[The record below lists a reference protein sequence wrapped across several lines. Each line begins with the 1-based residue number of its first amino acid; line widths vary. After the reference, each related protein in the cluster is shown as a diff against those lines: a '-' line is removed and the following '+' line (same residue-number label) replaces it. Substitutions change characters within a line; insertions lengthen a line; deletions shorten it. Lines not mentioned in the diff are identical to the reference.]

1 MRHQLHRNII
11 FNLNDHIVDYPT
23 PASINFFWVLS
34 FLISFFRLNGNLL
47 LDSIIKLRC

>member
-23 PASINFFWVLS
+23 PASINFF
-34 FLISFFRLNGNLL
+34 
-47 LDSIIKLRC
+47 